1 MIVNPRQS
9 WLRMLFTLQGTS
21 ISHTVYRI
29 GFMTAWALLVTWLEI
44 YFDVDDDYTLTSTP
58 FTLIGL
64 ALGIFLGFRNNA
76 AYQRYW
82 EGRTLLGRLVNSS
95 RTWARQVPMYLTTS
109 NPDEQTEVDA
119 LRKHLVVYTMAYVH
133 ALKNALRDDDPF
145 PDLQSFLPPE
155 EVDPL
160 RTQRN
165 IPAAMLHRMGVRLT
179 NAWQRGWLTDYH
191 YQNLDATLTSLT
203 DIQGGCERV
212 KNTPIPHA
220 YSVLIHR
227 TVAFYCF
234 FLPFGIVKDVQWLTP
249 LVVLLISHAFFGL
262 DEIGDEIE
270 EPFGVDDQDLPVA
283 ALAKTIEINLRQQ
296 LGETDVEEL
305 PKPVNNVLL

>member
-1 MIVNPRQS
+1 MIVDPKLS
-9 WLRMLFTLQGTS
+9 WFRMLFTFRGTS
-21 ISHTVYRI
+21 VTHTAFRI
-29 GFMTAWALLVTWLEI
+29 GFMTLSAFIVTYLEI
-44 YFDVDDDYTLTSTP
+44 HFDVDDKYTLTSTP

-76 AYQRYW
+76 AYERYW

-95 RTWARQVPMYLTTS
+95 RSWARQIPMYFTATS
-109 NPDEQTEVDA
+109 PDEQAEMDEIK
-119 LRKHLVVYTMAYVH
+119 RQLVVYVMAYVH
-133 ALKNALRDDDPF
+133 TVKNALRDDDPF
-145 PDLQSFLPPE
+145 PELETFLAPDE
-155 EVDPL
+155 IEPL
-160 RTQRN
+160 RGQRN
-165 IPAAMLHRMGVRLT
+165 VPAAMLHQLGIKLT
-179 NAWQRGWLTDYH
+179 SVWKRGWLTDYH
-191 YQNLDATLTSLT
+191 YQTLDATVTSFT

-212 KNTPIPHA
+212 KNTPIPYA

-270 EPFGVDDQDLPVA
+270 EPFGKDEQDLPVA
-283 ALAKTIEINLRQQ
+283 AIAKTIEINLRQQ
-296 LGETDVEEL
+296 LGEQNVEEL
-305 PKPVNNVLL
+305 PKPIDNVLM

>member
-1 MIVNPRQS
+1 MIVDPKNS
-9 WLRMLFTLQGTS
+9 WLRMLFTFRGTS
-21 ISHTVYRI
+21 ISHTGMRI
-29 GFMTAWALLVTWLEI
+29 GFMTLCACVVTYLEI
-44 YFDVDDDYTLTSTP
+44 HFDIDDNYTLTSTP

-76 AYQRYW
+76 AYERYW

-95 RTWARQVPMYLTTS
+95 RTWARQVPMYLTPS
-109 NPDEQTEVDA
+109 QPDEQTEVDG
-119 LRKHLVVYTMAYVH
+119 LKRELVVYVMAYVH
-133 ALKNALRDDDPF
+133 TLKNGLRDDDPF
-145 PDLQSFLPPE
+145 PELESFLPSE
-155 EVDPL
+155 EVEPL
-160 RTQRN
+160 RKERN
-165 IPAAMLHRMGVRLT
+165 VPAAMLHQLGVRLT
-179 NAWQRGWLTDYH
+179 AAWKRGWLTDYH
-191 YQNLDATLTSLT
+191 YQTLDATLTSLT

-212 KNTPIPHA
+212 KNTPIPYA

-270 EPFGVDDQDLPVA
+270 EPFGKDDQDLPVA

-296 LGETDVEEL
+296 LGEEEVEEL
-305 PKPVNNVLL
+305 PKPVDNVLL